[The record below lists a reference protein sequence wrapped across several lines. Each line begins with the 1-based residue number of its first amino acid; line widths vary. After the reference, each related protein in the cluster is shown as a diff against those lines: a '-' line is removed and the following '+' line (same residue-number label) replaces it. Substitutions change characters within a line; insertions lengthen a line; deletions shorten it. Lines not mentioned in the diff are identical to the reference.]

1 MVEWRFMMNEFFK
14 IYQSNLKP
22 VKLVT
27 KIMTRYTPD
36 SAKGLQD
43 T

>member
-1 MVEWRFMMNEFFK
+1 MSFK
-14 IYQSNLKP
+14 IVSQFEFNSAL
-22 VKLVT
+22 VKT
-27 KIMTRYTPD
+27 KVMTRYTPD